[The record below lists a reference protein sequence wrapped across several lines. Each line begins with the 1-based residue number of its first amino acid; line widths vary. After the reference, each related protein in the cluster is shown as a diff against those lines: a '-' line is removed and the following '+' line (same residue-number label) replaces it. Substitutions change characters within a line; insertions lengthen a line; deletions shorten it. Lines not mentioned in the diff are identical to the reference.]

1 MNAPLTIIPY
11 WYQNDWGVAGRRH
24 EMMAR
29 ALSAHPAVEKVLHLE
44 LPVPLHRLPKLL
56 RAARRSAA
64 HRDQLRR
71 LFTTLHPA
79 ERLFLRTPWRPGPH
93 HGDRHAPIRAV
104 DAPILR
110 AQFQRLRR
118 QLVGDRRPRI
128 CWIYPPVAYWRE
140 LLDVMQPDLII
151 TDVVDDAA
159 AAPHLSPVEREHVRQ
174 QTVAQLRAA
183 DIAFAVSD
191 ALCERYRSVQPAI
204 QRLPNAVS
212 PARFQSLSSSFPP
225 DLAGIPSP
233 RIGYVGTLQH
243 RIDGNLL
250 RRVATTRPQ
259 YQFVFVGII
268 HPQFRHGP
276 MKWLGRLPNIHFLGE
291 RPWSDVPRYLAA
303 FDACIIPHTQDDL
316 TKSMDPLKLYE
327 YLAAGKPVAATPVA
341 GTPDFADLLYLADD
355 ADSFA
360 RALDRAL
367 AEDNSSRQAARRA
380 AILPHTWTARAS
392 RVLEEHIYPFFETRQ

>member
-1 MNAPLTIIPY
+1 MNTPLTIIPY
-11 WYQNDWGVAGRRH
+11 WYQNDWGMAGRRH

-29 ALSAHPAVEKVLHLE
+29 ALSNHPTVERVLHLE

-79 ERLFLRTPWRPGPH
+79 ERLFLRTPWRPGVH
-93 HGDRHAPIRAV
+93 HGERHTLIRAV
-104 DAPILR
+104 ESPLVR
-110 AQFQRLRR
+110 AQFRWFRH
-118 QLVGDRRPRI
+118 QLIGDRRPRI
-128 CWIYPPVAYWRE
+128 CWLYPPVAYWRE
-140 LLDVMQPDLII
+140 LLDVMRPDLII

-159 AAPHLSPVEREHVRQ
+159 AAPHLSPAEREHVRR

-204 QRLPNAVS
+204 QRLPNAVDQERFVDS
-212 PARFQSLSSSFPP
+212 TYLPPLDMADIPA
-225 DLAGIPSP
+225 P
-233 RIGYVGTLQH
+233 RVGYVGTLQH
-243 RIDGNLL
+243 RIDGDLL
-250 RRVATTRPQ
+250 RRVAVTRPQ
-259 YQFVFVGII
+259 YHFVFIGIV
-268 HPQFRHGP
+268 HPQFRRGP
-276 MKWLGRLPNIHFLGE
+276 MKQLRHLPNTHFLGE
-291 RPWSDVPRYLAA
+291 KPWSDVPRYLAA

-327 YLAAGKPVAATPVA
+327 YLAAGKPVVATPVA
-341 GTPDFADLLYLADD
+341 GTPDFADLLYLADA

-360 RALDRAL
+360 RALDAAL
-367 AEDNSSRQAARRA
+367 AEDNPERQAARWA
-380 AILPHTWTARAS
+380 AIQPHTWTNLVAH
-392 RVLEEHIYPFFETRQ
+392 VLDDHVLPVLAGHL